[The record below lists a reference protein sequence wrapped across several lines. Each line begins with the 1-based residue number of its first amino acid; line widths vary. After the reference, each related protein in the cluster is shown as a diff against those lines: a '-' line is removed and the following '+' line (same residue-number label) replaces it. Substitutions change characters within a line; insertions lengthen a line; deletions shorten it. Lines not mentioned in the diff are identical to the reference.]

1 MPADPANTPLKAAEA
16 KALAREIFESGVV
29 EVSSHAIDEMRSD
42 DLETVDCVNLVRA
55 GIFEPPE
62 YVNREWRYRVH
73 TSRICIVIVF
83 RSAERLR
90 IVTAWRVA
98 R

>member
-1 MPADPANTPLKAAEA
+1 MLPA
-16 KALAREIFESGVV
+16 GV
-29 EVSSHAIDEMRSD
+29 
-42 DLETVDCVNLVRA
+42 
-55 GIFEPPE
+55 FEPPE